1 MPATIG
7 ADYFNTTFMQEVV
20 IDRETESE
28 ASFYNM
34 KNGTRA
40 NSLQAQLDLTPA
52 RRTEV
57 RIAYRM
63 FDVQT
68 KYYTRSP
75 LSMAMENTEVMAKP
89 FISKHRAFI
98 NITQRTR
105 NDWQFSSTATWYGPQ
120 RIAGKYESVVDINT
134 PVYSPNF
141 FLINAQVSKTFKK
154 QFEVYVGAENIL
166 DYTQENPIQEVANPF
181 SQNFDAGLVYGPIFG
196 RMMYGGFRWRLKGG
210 SE

>member
-1 MPATIG
+1 
-7 ADYFNTTFMQEVV
+7 
-20 IDRETESE
+20 
-28 ASFYNM
+28 M

-40 NSLQAQLDLTPA
+40 NSFQAQLDLEPA
-52 RRTEV
+52 RRTEI
-57 RIAYRM
+57 RLAYRM
-63 FDVQT
+63 FDVQS
-68 KYYTRSP
+68 KYRFTSQ
-75 LSMAMENTEVMAKP
+75 LISQVLAKP

-98 NITQRTR
+98 NVTQRTR

-120 RIAGKYESVVDINT
+120 RIAGKIDTVLSIGSLPIT
-134 PVYSPNF
+134 SPRYSPQF

-166 DYTQENPIQEVANPF
+166 NYTQENPIQDAANPF

-196 RMMYGGFRWRLKGG
+196 RMMYGGFRWRLKGK

>member
-1 MPATIG
+1 
-7 ADYFNTTFMQEVV
+7 MQEVV
-20 IDRETESE
+20 IDRETAGE

-40 NSLQAQLDLTPA
+40 NSFQAQLDLEPA
-52 RRTEV
+52 RRTEI
-57 RIAYRM
+57 RLAYRM
-63 FDVQT
+63 FDVQS
-68 KYYTRSP
+68 KYRFTSP
-75 LSMAMENTEVMAKP
+75 SMSQVLAKP

-98 NITQRTR
+98 NVTQRTR
-105 NDWQFSSTATWYGPQ
+105 NDWQFSSTTTWYGPQ
-120 RIAGKYESVVDINT
+120 RIAGEYEYQLNSYI
-134 PVYSPNF
+134 PVYSPHF

-166 DYTQENPIQEVANPF
+166 NYTQENPIQEAANPF

-196 RMMYGGFRWRLKGG
+196 RMMYGGFRWRLKGK